1 MLFTYAVKAQA
12 GQGEK
17 STPSSLNSAVWHEE
31 GWEFSD
37 DSWELSQYSPYH
49 RNDAKTFWPVGKGK
63 DDPLGNLWQHYKM
76 KMFAI
81 YIWLGT
87 VKGFFG
93 SKFYI
98 FFILPVNG
106 KADRANCFL
115 DVHIEKQEFNSL
127 LDTPFLKINKDISH
141 YLKVFWAGR
150 SLSLSFP
157 AFPAE
162 ELMDLSCFTQHICHL
177 PFPRTCSKI
186 YWNPYKIFRL
196 DPQLLNKYQLNIF
209 LLFKIMT
216 CFLSQAVVAFRSLV
230 IF

>member
-17 STPSSLNSAVWHEE
+17 STPSSLNSAAWHEE

-49 RNDAKTFWPVGKGK
+49 RNDAKPFWPVGKGK

-115 DVHIEKQEFNSL
+115 DVHIEKQEFN
-127 LDTPFLKINKDISH
+127 
-141 YLKVFWAGR
+141 
-150 SLSLSFP
+150 
-157 AFPAE
+157 
-162 ELMDLSCFTQHICHL
+162 
-177 PFPRTCSKI
+177 
-186 YWNPYKIFRL
+186 
-196 DPQLLNKYQLNIF
+196 
-209 LLFKIMT
+209 
-216 CFLSQAVVAFRSLV
+216 
-230 IF
+230 